1 MGMPTSESFLV
12 ARSGEPRTRTA
23 LLLESIT
30 LRHQIALLERSELVA
45 RAFAF
50 GIGCFGSCVWR
61 IADSGEI
68 SNSPHTGM
76 RSRPGTLPATA
87 AARAAAPLAPASS
100 TTRRATGA
108 GVGGLC

>member
-68 SNSPHTGM
+68 SNSPHTGSCALM
-76 RSRPGTLPATA
+76 SNAWTP
-87 AARAAAPLAPASS
+87 S
-100 TTRRATGA
+100 
-108 GVGGLC
+108 